1 MTWLGSSGRSCRLNV
16 DSSQKE
22 NGMAT
27 MLRFRYSRSFAQRLP
42 LHAARRYVGLMST
55 SLFRPRLS
63 QNPVMGFS
71 SKTRAYSRYP
81 GNGHASW
88 PIPVLLPASFRRSS
102 SPFSPHYLFLVS
114 LFL

>member
-1 MTWLGSSGRSCRLNV
+1 MVGIFGPVLPAKRRISST
-16 DSSQKE
+16 KE